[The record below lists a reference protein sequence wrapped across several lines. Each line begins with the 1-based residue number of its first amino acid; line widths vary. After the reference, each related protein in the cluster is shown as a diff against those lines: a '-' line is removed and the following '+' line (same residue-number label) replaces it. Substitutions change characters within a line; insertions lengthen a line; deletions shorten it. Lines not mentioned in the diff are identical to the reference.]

1 VDGEYIF
8 DKMNKYY
15 EEHPEVLEMLRKF
28 NIEKKNYYM
37 SLQNIQ
43 QQGNITFS
51 SASNRT
57 Y

>member
-1 VDGEYIF
+1 MDGEYIF